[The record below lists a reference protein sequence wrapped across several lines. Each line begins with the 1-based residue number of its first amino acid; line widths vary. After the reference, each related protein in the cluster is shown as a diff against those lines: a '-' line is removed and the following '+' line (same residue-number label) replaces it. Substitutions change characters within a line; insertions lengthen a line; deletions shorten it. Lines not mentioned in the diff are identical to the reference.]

1 MVTHISSSFFPEVIY
16 GVEDLAFRF
25 AYNTEV
31 SSLWGR
37 REMPLVDSRGSLS
50 ILFVWKMVSVMW
62 NIYCKRYNVY
72 N

>member
-25 AYNTEV
+25 AYNAEV

-37 REMPLVDSRGSLS
+37 REMPLVDSRGMGKLVYQYCLS
-50 ILFVWKMVSVMW
+50 GRWFL
-62 NIYCKRYNVY
+62 
-72 N
+72 

>member
-25 AYNTEV
+25 AYNAEV

-37 REMPLVDSRGSLS
+37 REMPWLIREVWENWS
-50 ILFVWKMVSVMW
+50 INIVSG
-62 NIYCKRYNVY
+62 R
-72 N
+72 